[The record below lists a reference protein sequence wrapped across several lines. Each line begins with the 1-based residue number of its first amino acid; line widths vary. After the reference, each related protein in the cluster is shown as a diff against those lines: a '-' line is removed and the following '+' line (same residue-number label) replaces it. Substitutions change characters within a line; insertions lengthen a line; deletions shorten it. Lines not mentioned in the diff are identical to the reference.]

1 AYKPVA
7 KKVHSTPAPIEEQF
21 RIVRRLPDDPL
32 EGLTPLPTHP
42 PAFVPGERFTQECA
56 DALDLDPA
64 NWLWPEELKLVR
76 WIVRE
81 HETAFAW
88 IPTEQGRLDEHYFP
102 PVKIATV
109 PHTPWAQRNIPI
121 PPRIHDQ

>member
-1 AYKPVA
+1 
-7 KKVHSTPAPIEEQF
+7 
-21 RIVRRLPDDPL
+21 
-32 EGLTPLPTHP
+32 LTPLPTHP
-42 PAFVPGERFTQECA
+42 PVFIPGECFTQERA

-64 NWLWPEELKLVR
+64 NWLWPEEVKLVR

-88 IPTEQGRLDEHYFP
+88 IPTERGRLDEHYFP

-121 PPRIHDQ
+121 PPRIHDQAIQIIKDRISLGVYEPS

>member
-1 AYKPVA
+1 
-7 KKVHSTPAPIEEQF
+7 
-21 RIVRRLPDDPL
+21 
-32 EGLTPLPTHP
+32 LPTHP
-42 PAFVPGERFTQECA
+42 PVFVPGECFTQERA

-76 WIVRE
+76 WIVHE

-88 IPTEQGRLDEHYFP
+88 IPTERGRLDERYFP
-102 PVKIATV
+102 PIKIATV

-121 PPRIHDQ
+121 PLRIHDQAIQIIKDRISSGIYELSTV